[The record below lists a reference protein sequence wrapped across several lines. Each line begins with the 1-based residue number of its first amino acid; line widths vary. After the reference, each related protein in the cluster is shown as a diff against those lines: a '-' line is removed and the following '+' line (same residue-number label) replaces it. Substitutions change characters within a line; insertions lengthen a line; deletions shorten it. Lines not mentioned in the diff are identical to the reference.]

1 MAILSDCVH
10 LKNWGRMSRD
20 MPNKL
25 LLLFSLIIA
34 DYLETDVCV
43 IQDNKWVIKRY
54 SISLE
59 TKKQRL

>member
-1 MAILSDCVH
+1 
-10 LKNWGRMSRD
+10 MSRI

-34 DYLETDVCV
+34 DYLETHVCI

-54 SISLE
+54 SILLE

>member
-1 MAILSDCVH
+1 
-10 LKNWGRMSRD
+10 MSKD
-20 MPNKL
+20 VPNKL

-34 DYLETDVCV
+34 DYLETDICV

-54 SISLE
+54 SISLG

>member
-1 MAILSDCVH
+1 MYIKYNH
-10 LKNWGRMSRD
+10 LQNWGRMSKD

-25 LLLFSLIIA
+25 LLLVSLIIA
-34 DYLETDVCV
+34 DYLEMDICV

-54 SISLE
+54 SISLG